1 MIERMKNMKR
11 VFVVSSL
18 LLAISFTAMAQ
29 IFGATQGEEQPAF
42 GASAPSATFHSTSA
56 LPSSGSEYSAN
67 PSLGENG
74 VASSPAYASPGRIG
88 HIRRADSDGD
98 GYDDVTKLPVN
109 PIVNPNDP
117 GNTPLGDVVWPL
129 MLLLCAYAG
138 YKKVR
143 AHAFC

>member
-1 MIERMKNMKR
+1 MIERMKDMKR

-18 LLAISFTAMAQ
+18 LLVISFTAMAQ

-67 PSLGENG
+67 PTIGADGS
-74 VASSPAYASPGRIG
+74 ASYEGASYSPAKAGRPGG
-88 HIRRADSDGD
+88 IRKDPGNPFAD
-98 GYDDVTKLPVN
+98 
-109 PIVNPNDP
+109 NPNTQD
-117 GNTPLGDVVWPL
+117 NTPLGDVVWPL

-143 AHAFC
+143 AHAFG